1 MNPEHGELRNYLD
14 PIAIRILRKRLV
26 SGEITPQVF
35 KDILK
40 RQMVKYFFRNYQHP
54 LAVTW
59 EGWRRSVI
67 KRIGLAA
74 SHRQDQGD
82 RYLGHKRF

>member
-1 MNPEHGELRNYLD
+1 MHPEHGELRNYLD

-40 RQMVKYFFRNYQHP
+40 RQMVKYFFRNYQDP
-54 LAVTW
+54 RAGTW
-59 EGWRRSVI
+59 EGWRRSVK

-74 SHRQDQGD
+74 SHRRDQGD
-82 RYLGHKRF
+82 RFLGHKQF